1 MSYTTINNL
10 PIVQVDDLSGNEY
23 IMVTDEDTNI
33 SSKFTLESLVQYTG
47 ENFDNTVDQKLN
59 AKVDKIP
66 GKGLSTEDFTTA
78 EKVKL
83 GILENYIHPSGVTP
97 GTYTKE

>member
-1 MSYTTINNL
+1 MAYTTINDL

-33 SSKFTLESLVQYTG
+33 SSKFSVNSMVTYVG

-97 GTYTKE
+97 GTYPKE

>member
-1 MSYTTINNL
+1 
-10 PIVQVDDLSGNEY
+10 
-23 IMVTDEDTNI
+23 MVTDEDTNI

-83 GILENYIHPSGVTP
+83 GILENYIHPLMVI
-97 GTYTKE
+97 